1 MVRRLIKGN
10 NGSAAIRT
18 KCGDKILMLFV
29 NIFNVG
35 ECCYAT
41 VCCV

>member
-29 NIFNVG
+29 YLHI
-35 ECCYAT
+35 
-41 VCCV
+41 